1 MDKDTARHFAEII
14 ELAQSVFTQVTYQI
28 DATPERAILRMEAE
42 HGKYHILVTELFS
55 DGLRKY
61 RYYVLDG
68 NRVAAGFDNSPD
80 PRVIRLKYGEIG
92 QAHAGEHV
100 PHLHLEDKT
109 VLSLTEEVTFQEFVN
124 WLNGNLKV
132 KE

>member
-14 ELAQSVFTQVTYQI
+14 ELAQTVFTQVTYQI

-55 DGLRKY
+55 DRLRKY

-68 NRVAAGFDNSPD
+68 NRVEAGFDNSPD
-80 PRVIRLKYGEIG
+80 PRAIRLKYGEIG
-92 QAHAGEHV
+92 QEHKGEHV

-109 VLSLTEEVTFQEFVN
+109 ILSMTEEMNFKEFVN
-124 WLNGNLKV
+124 WLNQNLKA

>member
-14 ELAQSVFTQVTYQI
+14 ELAQAVFTQVTYQI

-55 DGLRKY
+55 DDLRKY

-68 NRVAAGFDNSPD
+68 NRVEAGFDNSPD
-80 PRVIRLKYGEIG
+80 PRAIRLKYGEIG
-92 QAHAGEHV
+92 QEHAGEYV

-109 VLSLTEEVTFQEFVN
+109 ILSLTEEMTFQEFVN
-124 WLNGNLKV
+124 WLNQNLTTK
-132 KE
+132 K